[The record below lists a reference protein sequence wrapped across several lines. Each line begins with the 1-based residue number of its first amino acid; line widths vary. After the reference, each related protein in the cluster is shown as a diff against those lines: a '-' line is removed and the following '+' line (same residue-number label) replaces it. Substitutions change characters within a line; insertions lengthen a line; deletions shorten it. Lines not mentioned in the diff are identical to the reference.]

1 MVLSAPALPTPKNGQ
16 IFDVNN
22 FLTRENILM
31 VLVQVLDLSSGLMWI
46 TNDIYR
52 PSV

>member
-1 MVLSAPALPTPKNGQ
+1 VVPRVPALPTPKNGQ

-22 FLTRENILM
+22 FVTRENIIKA
-31 VLVQVLDLSSGLMWI
+31 LVQIVDLSSGLTWV

-52 PSV
+52 H